1 MINCTFLWATVGVAL
16 LIGCYPTRN
25 TPATTNDLCCTAI
38 EVTDSM
44 YLSNRIPDCD
54 QALRYMDS
62 VIVPRYMSIRP
73 NPLEYRIP
81 QVVEGDL
88 TIMCDSTNLYKTK
101 KYLYYVNA
109 KCFEGLPSKD
119 LFKIIC
125 PHNQLE
131 QISQIDS
138 LKYSIG
144 RDWRLSMS
152 IGREF
157 GVNFDIQN
165 KTVVAA
171 SIWKVSYIEM
181 H

>member
-1 MINCTFLWATVGVAL
+1 MINSTLLRATVGVTL

-25 TPATTNDLCCTAI
+25 TPAATNDLCCTAT

-44 YLSNRIPDCD
+44 YLANRIPDCD

-81 QVVEGDL
+81 QVVEGEL
-88 TIMCDSTNLYKTK
+88 KIMCDSTNLYKTK

-138 LKYSIG
+138 FQHSSK
-144 RDWRLSMS
+144 RDWRIMMLVHQ
-152 IGREF
+152 GF
-157 GVNFDIQN
+157 GLTFDIQN
-165 KTVVAA
+165 QTVVSS
-171 SIWKVSYIEM
+171 SIWKSYIEM